1 MLKLSDL
8 QYLMHQLGPAMPE
21 ITTIVQQAIDS
32 WMVEFDEGV
41 SLQLAWEQRAMQVLL
56 KCALGQPDEGARE
69 EIYAAL
75 LSANLLLTGVADVK
89 LGLSHVDD
97 DVVLIDEYALED
109 ASIDTLSRHL
119 SDFLTYA
126 GKFSEMIARPCSPA
140 SSDELRSATGLH
152 QDRA

>member
-97 DVVLIDEYALED
+97 DVVLIGEYARGR
-109 ASIDTLSRHL
+109 IDRHAEPPPVRL
-119 SDFLTYA
+119 PD
-126 GKFSEMIARPCSPA
+126 
-140 SSDELRSATGLH
+140 LRRQVFGN
-152 QDRA
+152 DRATLFAGIVG

>member
-1 MLKLSDL
+1 MLTLSDL
-8 QYLMHQLGPAMPE
+8 QYLMHQLGPAMPA
-21 ITTIVQQAIDS
+21 ITTIVQEAIDS

-41 SLQLAWEQRAMQVLL
+41 SLQLAWEHRSMRVLL

-69 EIYAAL
+69 DIYAAL

-97 DVVLIDEYALED
+97 DVVLIGEYALED
-109 ASIDTLSRHL
+109 ASIDTLGRHL
-119 SDFLTYA
+119 SDFLVYA
-126 GKFSEMIARPCSPA
+126 GKFSEMIARSCSPA
-140 SSDELRSATGLH
+140 SSDELRSVAGLH